1 VFLRFRVF
9 VIPFFL
15 HNAMRRIL
23 LAIRVFFLTLFK
35 AAIAERVAEM
45 LGKAKPSERE
55 ATVPPSA
62 PPQKPPAAK
71 SPARSEALTLLAAMQ
86 REARFLDFMQEP
98 LEAYSDAQV
107 GAVVR
112 DVHRDCAALLQRLFA
127 VRPAVPLEEGAE
139 VEVPAGFDAG
149 RWRLTGNVTGEPPF
163 HGRLVHPGWEAAIC
177 ELPTWMGT
185 AAAAKIIAPAEVE
198 LR

>member
-1 VFLRFRVF
+1 
-9 VIPFFL
+9 
-15 HNAMRRIL
+15 MRRIL
-23 LAIRVFFLTLFK
+23 LAFRVFFLTLFK

-45 LGKAKPSERE
+45 LGKAKPSPKE

-86 REARFLDFMQEP
+86 REARFLDFMQES
-98 LEAYSDAQV
+98 LDAYSDAQV

-112 DVHRDCAALLQRLFA
+112 DVHRDCAALLNRLFA
-127 VRPAVPLEEGAE
+127 VHPAVPLEEGAE
-139 VEVPAGFDAG
+139 TEVPAGFDPG

-163 HGRLVHPGWEAAIC
+163 HGRLVHAGWEATKC
-177 ELPTWMGT
+177 ELPTWTGT
-185 AAAAKIIAPAEVE
+185 PTAAKIIAPAEVE